1 MQQEVVVECL
11 RWTKHLKGK
20 IMTTTFNAEKL
31 ISANSAAVNH
41 FHSVANTALAAV
53 ESLSALNLGF
63 VRESIENGSKH
74 AQAALSVKSPQEV
87 AELQTKAVQP
97 SAENLVAYSRSV
109 YEISTGAA
117 KEITDLFKGQ
127 FDELNKVAQE
137 SAVDFAKSS
146 PFGSD
151 IILAAVKQ
159 GVDAANTAYSNIDKA
174 SKKAAD
180 IAKAN
185 IDKISTAAVKASKSK

>member
-1 MQQEVVVECL
+1 
-11 RWTKHLKGK
+11 
-20 IMTTTFNAEKL
+20 MTTTFNAEKL

-74 AQAALSVKSPQEV
+74 AQAALSVKSPQEA

-127 FDELNKVAQE
+127 FDQLNKAAQE
-137 SAVDFAKSS
+137 SAADFAKSS

-151 IILAAVKQ
+151 ILLAAVKQ

-180 IAKAN
+180 IAKSN
-185 IDKISTAAVKASKSK
+185 IDKISTAAVKVTKSK